1 MSRPTDFQNLEV
13 SKRGAH
19 FLHLAFQGGRRAPLP
34 LRQLRH
40 CLQAFCDRASSACG
54 RNQRSLTFWTK
65 IKIFIIDAVGN
76 VEVHHTIIIF
86 RGIECT
92 WPWGRLQL
100 FRRSPHSRNTGSV
113 SCNSCACCTVPKMRK
128 MQDQIEIAE
137 KHYVIL
143 QHFFGNILSSMRST
157 KRPKMS

>member
-113 SCNSCACCTVPKMRK
+113 SCNSCACCTVLSQNEENAGSDRNRWKALRDTSALFW
-128 MQDQIEIAE
+128 QYFI
-137 KHYVIL
+137 KHA
-143 QHFFGNILSSMRST
+143 
-157 KRPKMS
+157 